1 MTRSISNTE
10 RELNKVVHRRN
21 VLLLAIRHMNDL
33 FAYNEQPGNDSYR
46 HAAYRQ
52 YVLWRFHRL
61 GSGNRVVIPSCAVW
75 SIKDRYPSI
84 DGTHTRCHCGRCRQ
98 MPDPETSCNIG
109 EGAARE
115 FCKRQKEN
123 WKRWFIVEMS

>member
-21 VLLLAIRHMNDL
+21 VLLLAIRHMNEL

-52 YVLWRFHRL
+52 YVLWGFHRL
-61 GSGNRVVIPSCAVW
+61 GSGNRVVIPSCAV
-75 SIKDRYPSI
+75 
-84 DGTHTRCHCGRCRQ
+84 CHCGRCRQ
-98 MPDPETSCNIG
+98 MPDPETSCDIG
-109 EGAARE
+109 EGPARE

-123 WKRWFIVEMS
+123 GKRWFKVEMS